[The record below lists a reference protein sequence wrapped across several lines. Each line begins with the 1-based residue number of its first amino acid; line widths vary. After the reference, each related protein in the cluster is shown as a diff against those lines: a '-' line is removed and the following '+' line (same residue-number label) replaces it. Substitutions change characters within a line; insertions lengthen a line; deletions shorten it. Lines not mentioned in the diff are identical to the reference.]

1 MRYVVPLVSVTVND
15 VPVALTVRN
24 ELVSS
29 VAQRSGTRKNLQL
42 APVLSAC
49 PLKDWMPPLA
59 DVKSGVACLYSK
71 VK

>member
-15 VPVALTVRN
+15 VPVALTVRRN
-24 ELVSS
+24 LVSS
-29 VAQRSGTRKNLQL
+29 VVQCLDMRENLQL